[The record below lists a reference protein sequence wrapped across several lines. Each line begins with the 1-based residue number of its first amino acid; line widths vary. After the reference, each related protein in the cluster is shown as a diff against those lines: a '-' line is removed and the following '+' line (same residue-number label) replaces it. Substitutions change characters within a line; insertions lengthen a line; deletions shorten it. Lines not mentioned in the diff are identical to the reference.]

1 MLIDKAV
8 AWFAKRWAKDNLT
21 EENISKGAKGL
32 WEWLSDPLIKEA
44 LWRVVKFCLVEI
56 LKEIKEKANENDSH
70 SVPSDPA
77 AGRM

>member
-56 LKEIKEKANENDSH
+56 LREIQKKANEETDTNL
-70 SVPSDPA
+70 PDPPCA
-77 AGRM
+77 